1 MNKITNVVNFTYLL
15 VEFYKVLG
23 LSENELAVILV
34 IEHLSQQENDLITA
48 PMISL
53 KMNLSEKEIDE
64 ILAKLYT
71 AKMLEIETKGNRT
84 LTSLRPLQD
93 MVYKAFQRSIFS
105 EEEIEKDREL
115 DEVRRRVLVE
125 MEKLLNRTLSP
136 IEVDRVNS
144 WITEGVSEDIIMN
157 SILDAKAKNQTSINN
172 VDRYILY
179 RMRREDKSGN
189 EIK

>member
-71 AKMLEIETKGNRT
+71 AKMIEIETKGNRT
-84 LTSLRPLQD
+84 LTSLKPLQD

-115 DEVRRRVLVE
+115 DEVRRRVLAE

>member
-15 VEFYKVLG
+15 IEFYKVLG

-71 AKMLEIETKGNRT
+71 AKMIEIETKGNRT
-84 LTSLRPLQD
+84 LTSLKPLQD

-115 DEVRRRVLVE
+115 DEVRRRVLAE

-144 WITEGVSEDIIMN
+144 WITEGVSEDIIIN

>member
-1 MNKITNVVNFTYLL
+1 
-15 VEFYKVLG
+15 
-23 LSENELAVILV
+23 
-34 IEHLSQQENDLITA
+34 
-48 PMISL
+48 
-53 KMNLSEKEIDE
+53 MNLSEKEIDE

-157 SILDAKAKNQTSINN
+157 SSQYS
-172 VDRYILY
+172 
-179 RMRREDKSGN
+179 E
-189 EIK
+189 

>member
-34 IEHLSQQENDLITA
+34 IEHLLQQENDLITA

-53 KMNLSEKEIDE
+53 KMNLNEKEIDE

-71 AKMLEIETKGNRT
+71 AKMIEIETKGNRT
-84 LTSLRPLQD
+84 LTSLKPLQD

-115 DEVRRRVLVE
+115 DEVRRRVLAE

>member
-71 AKMLEIETKGNRT
+71 AKMIEIETKGNRT
-84 LTSLRPLQD
+84 LTSLKPLQD

-115 DEVRRRVLVE
+115 DEVRRRVLAE

-189 EIK
+189 ELK

>member
-71 AKMLEIETKGNRT
+71 AKMLEIETRGNRT
-84 LTSLRPLQD
+84 LTSLKPLQD

-115 DEVRRRVLVE
+115 DEVRRRVLAE

-189 EIK
+189 ELK

>member
-15 VEFYKVLG
+15 IEFYKVLG

-71 AKMLEIETKGNRT
+71 AKMIEIETKGNRT
-84 LTSLRPLQD
+84 LTSLKPLQD

-115 DEVRRRVLVE
+115 DEVRRRVLAE